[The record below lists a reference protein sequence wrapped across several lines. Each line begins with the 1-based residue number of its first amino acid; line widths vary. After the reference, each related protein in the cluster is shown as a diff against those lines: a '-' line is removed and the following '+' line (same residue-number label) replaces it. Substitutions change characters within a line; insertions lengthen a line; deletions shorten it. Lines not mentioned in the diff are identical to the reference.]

1 MNPFI
6 VQNII
11 TKMEY
16 LSLAGKLE
24 GIAKTLEDNSDI
36 EFTVKKLRE
45 MSQEIQ
51 IKVAD
56 MDNNLLK

>member
-1 MNPFI
+1 MDKF
-6 VQNII
+6 VQNLID
-11 TKMEY
+11 KAEY

-24 GIAKTLEDNSDI
+24 GIAKTLEDKSDI
-36 EFTVKKLRE
+36 EFAVKKLRE

-56 MDNNLLK
+56 MDNNPLD